1 MNTTTVLPLE
11 KKDDFVDVELSYQK
25 THTIAT
31 NNNNKNENKRRINKM
46 VLFGGI
52 VALTVGGAVIA
63 TFNSKLLTNTN
74 TGDEI
79 AVVSSSYTCKQ
90 TSSAPWSGVSYGVA
104 GFDGKYQTCW
114 KNGPNDWQG
123 NCFTNNLYS
132 TSGSSPCLCK
142 PKGKNWQTTSNHR
155 VNRATCG
162 TQCTS
167 VVTLICPYSF

>member
-1 MNTTTVLPLE
+1 MNTTTVLPLD

-63 TFNSKLLTNTN
+63 SFNSKLLTITTT

-79 AVVSSSYTCKQ
+79 AVVSSLYTCKQ
-90 TSSAPWSGVSYGVA
+90 TPPTPWSGVSDGV
-104 GFDGKYQTCW
+104 YQTCW
-114 KNGPNDWQG
+114 KNGPNDYQG
-123 NCFTNNLYS
+123 NCYTNNFSDSSNPRLYY
-132 TSGSSPCLCK
+132 GCK
-142 PKGKNWQTTSNHR
+142 PKGGEWQTTSNHR
-155 VNRATCG
+155 VEKATCG
-162 TQCTS
+162 KQCTS
-167 VVTLICPYSF
+167 LVPIPKAVPCSGRR

>member
-11 KKDDFVDVELSYQK
+11 KEDDFVDVELSYQK

-63 TFNSKLLTNTN
+63 TFNSKLLTNTT

-90 TSSAPWSGVSYGVA
+90 TPPAPWSGVSDGV
-104 GFDGKYQTCW
+104 YQTCW

>member
-31 NNNNKNENKRRINKM
+31 NNNNNNENKRRINKL

-63 TFNSKLLTNTN
+63 TFNSKLLTITTT

-90 TSSAPWSGVSYGVA
+90 YPPTPWSGVS
-104 GFDGKYQTCW
+104 DGAYQTCW
-114 KNGPNDWQG
+114 KNGPNDFQG
-123 NCFTNNLYS
+123 NCYTNNFS
-132 TSGSSPCLCK
+132 DSSNPCM
-142 PKGKNWQTTSNHR
+142 PKGRDWRLTASHPVT
-155 VNRATCG
+155 RAKCG
-162 TQCTS
+162 TQCKS
-167 VVTLICPYSF
+167 LVPILIVGP